1 MPAES
6 RIASNASGVV
16 GSVSLNSD
24 DASMT
29 IASCIIGLDS
39 RNHDFNGEYADRI
52 ANGLTLV
59 TQVCFVKQTGVRHV
73 TECNN

>member
-1 MPAES
+1 
-6 RIASNASGVV
+6 
-16 GSVSLNSD
+16 
-24 DASMT
+24 MT
-29 IASCIIGLDS
+29 IASYIIGLDC